1 MSNQSSWPPGHR
13 DEVVEA
19 VHRSWWN
26 VDQDLGTG
34 SELLYTE
41 DGICD
46 MPALRMRGREQIAAG
61 YARRQANGPRLSRH
75 LVSNLVTETGQT
87 GQVTA
92 TYVVSLFAGNGVAP
106 LEVGSPS
113 AICDVHDEL
122 VLADGSWLIAHRRL
136 TAVFV
141 AASNDSIMLQR
152 GSPDD

>member
-1 MSNQSSWPPGHR
+1 
-13 DEVVEA
+13 
-19 VHRSWWN
+19 
-26 VDQDLGTG
+26 
-34 SELLYTE
+34 
-41 DGICD
+41 
-46 MPALRMRGREQIAAG
+46 MRGREQIAAG

-87 GQVTA
+87 GRVTA

-113 AICDVHDEL
+113 AICDVRDEL